1 MPLPHR
7 IGNHVY
13 SRGALWSFAAFVA
26 CREAAIRWAPP
37 DVARRAACE
46 LVAVQ
51 SVPGREEVA
60 A

>member
-1 MPLPHR
+1 MALPRR

-13 SRGALWSFAAFVA
+13 SRGARWPFAAFVL

-37 DVARRAACE
+37 AIARQAAAE

-51 SVPGREEVA
+51 RVPARGEMVA
-60 A
+60 